1 MILRLDGTIQ
11 KLFLALLVICMG
23 GMERLLA
30 APPQIMVLDCTNSK
44 VPADLTSKSCVVYL
58 PTHHFDGSAFE
69 EDGTIT
75 KNNFN
80 GLIKAG
86 LKKSKGQIRFFSGKN
101 DEIDV
106 YVVTSIP
113 VKTSA
118 QMLDTSV
125 PPPVLMVS
133 GPLTLSLPAS
143 QGTGKAIAVSQPV
156 TLSILQTARFLLE
169 ERKRPT
175 SLEAGH
181 SEVVSN
187 FLGVSFKA
195 LPASDIDGNDF
206 YYYHLEKYKLKSDS
220 GTLKLSFQNQNGDQQ
235 NIATVITGPPEN
247 WFLMAGGPLHTYA
260 LEENGSNGN
269 PAGLYIGL
277 NWSIHDIYDPSPR
290 WLIVNLLDVNTTN
303 PTLGV
308 GLVGLGVG
316 FPKMNEF
323 VPLSTLALTGSLF
336 YNLDLSQFQFV
347 IMVNYDLGDIFQ
359 FFH

>member
-1 MILRLDGTIQ
+1 MILRLDGTIKRVFLVLQ
-11 KLFLALLVICMG
+11 IMFVGGLKSLF
-23 GMERLLA
+23 A
-30 APPQIMVLDCTNSK
+30 APPQVMVLDCTNSM
-44 VPADLTSKSCVVYL
+44 VPSDLTSKSSVVYL
-58 PTHHFDGSAFE
+58 PNHHFDGSTFE
-69 EDGTIT
+69 EDGTIS
-75 KNNFN
+75 KVNFN
-80 GLIKAG
+80 NLLKTG
-86 LKKSKGQIRFFSGKN
+86 LKKSKGQIRFFSRKN

-113 VKTSA
+113 VKTTA
-118 QMLDTSV
+118 QMLDSSV

-133 GPLTLSLPAS
+133 GPLTLALPAP
-143 QGTGKAIAVSQPV
+143 QGKEKAIAVSQPV

-195 LPASDIDGNDF
+195 IPASDIDGNDF

-235 NIATVITGPPEN
+235 NITTVITGPSEN
-247 WFLMAGGPLHTYA
+247 WFLMAGGPIHSYTFGP
-260 LEENGSNGN
+260 NDFDNN
-269 PAGLYIGL
+269 PAGLYLSL

-290 WLIVNLLDVNTTN
+290 WLIVNLLDINTTN
-303 PTLGV
+303 PTQAI

-336 YNLDLSQFQFV
+336 YNLDFSQFQFV
-347 IMVNYDLGDIFQ
+347 LMINYDLGDIFQ
-359 FFH
+359 IFH